1 MYLAD
6 YHTHSRM
13 SPDAAT
19 PMADMARAATAAGM
33 DAHVSKPI
41 DFQILC
47 KTLEELTLKKKQ

>member
-19 PMADMARAATAAGM
+19 PMADMARAAAAAGM
-33 DAHVSKPI
+33 NEI
-41 DFQILC
+41 
-47 KTLEELTLKKKQ
+47 